1 MKKNVENKLIKELAK
16 EFEFDV
22 CKITDAKL
30 PLSAALRLKEF
41 IDSGFHGEMKWM
53 EDTFE
58 RRKSPINLWNEA
70 KSAIILGLNYGPKTN
85 PLEKNNYKN
94 IGNISVYAQGNDYHN
109 LIKGRLKVLSSKLI
123 SKLNTKNKIKIK
135 VFVDTAPIMEKPLAE
150 KAGLGWQ
157 GKHTNLVSRDFGSW
171 LFLGVILINKS
182 LEYDAPENNNCGS
195 CNKCID
201 ICPTNAF
208 DAPNKLDATK
218 CISYLTIENKDI
230 IPKKYRVAIGNKVFG
245 CDDCLAICP
254 WNKYAK
260 KTKEIKFNDNKF
272 NFDLLKLLKL
282 SDQDFRNEFSGSPI
296 KRIGRDRFIRN
307 CCIATGNSK
316 NEKLVPSLINL
327 LMNDKSSLVRGAAV
341 WAVQQIGNKQILL
354 KTKIQHLNFEK
365 ETSVIDEWYT

>member
-30 PLSAALRLKEF
+30 PLLASLRLKEF

-58 RRKSPINLWNEA
+58 RRKSPINLWEEA
-70 KSAIILGLNYGPKTN
+70 KSAIIFGLNYGPKTN

-195 CNKCID
+195 CNKCIA

-341 WAVQQIGNKQILL
+341 WAVQQIANKQILL
-354 KTKIQHLNFEK
+354 KTKIQHLNIEK

>member
-1 MKKNVENKLIKELAK
+1 MKKNVKNKLIKELAK

-41 IDSGFHGEMKWM
+41 IDSGFHGQMKWM

-58 RRKSPINLWNEA
+58 RRKSPINLWEEA
-70 KSAIILGLNYGPKTN
+70 KSAIILGLNYGPKTD
-85 PLEKNNYKN
+85 PLEKNNCKN

-123 SKLNTKNKIKIK
+123 SKLNTKTKIKIK

-182 LEYDAPENNNCGS
+182 LEYDTPENNNCGS
-195 CNKCID
+195 CNKCIA

-272 NFDLLKLLKL
+272 NFDLLKLLNL

-327 LMNDKSSLVRGAAV
+327 LMNDKSALVRGAAV
-341 WAVQQIGNKQILL
+341 WAVQQIANKQILL

-365 ETSVIDEWYT
+365 ERSVIDEWYV

>member
-1 MKKNVENKLIKELAK
+1 MKKNLENKLIKELAK

-30 PLSAALRLKEF
+30 PLSTALRLKEF

-53 EDTFE
+53 VDTFE
-58 RRKSPINLWNEA
+58 RRKSPINLWGEA

-85 PLEKNNYKN
+85 PLEKNKYKN
-94 IGNISVYAQGNDYHN
+94 IGNISVYAQGKDYHN

-171 LFLGVILINKS
+171 LFLGVILINK
-182 LEYDAPENNNCGS
+182 LLKYDAPENNNCGS
-195 CNKCID
+195 CNKCIA

-341 WAVQQIGNKQILL
+341 WAVQQIGNKKILL

>member
-1 MKKNVENKLIKELAK
+1 MKKKLENKFIKELAK

-30 PLSAALRLKEF
+30 PLLAALRLKEF

-58 RRKSPINLWNEA
+58 RRKSPINLWGEA

-195 CNKCID
+195 CNKCIA

-260 KTKEIKFNDNKF
+260 KTKEIKLNDNKF

-316 NEKLVPSLINL
+316 NEKLVPSLIDL

>member
-58 RRKSPINLWNEA
+58 RRKSPINLWGEA

-94 IGNISVYAQGNDYHN
+94 IGNISVYAQGSDYHN

-123 SKLNTKNKIKIK
+123 SKLNTKTKIKIK

-195 CNKCID
+195 CNKCIA

>member
-109 LIKGRLKVLSSKLI
+109 LIKGRLKVFSSKLI

-201 ICPTNAF
+201 ICPTKAF

-230 IPKKYRVAIGNKVFG
+230 IPKKYRVAIGNKIFG

-260 KTKEIKFNDNKF
+260 KTKEIKFNDNKY
-272 NFDLLKLLKL
+272 NFDLKKLLKL
-282 SDQDFRNEFSGSPI
+282 SDKDFRNKFSGSPI
-296 KRIGRDRFIRN
+296 KRIGRDRFTRN
-307 CCIATGNSK
+307 CCIAAGNSK
-316 NEKLVPSLINL
+316 NENLIPYLINL
-327 LMNDKSSLVRGAAV
+327 LKNDNSSLVRGAAV
-341 WAVQQIGNKQILL
+341 WAIQQIGNQEILS
-354 KTKIQHLNFEK
+354 KTKMEHLMFEK
-365 ETSVIDEWYT
+365 EMSVIDEWYI

>member
-1 MKKNVENKLIKELAK
+1 MKKNLENKLIKELAK
-16 EFEFDV
+16 EFKFDL

-30 PLSAALRLKEF
+30 PLSTALRLKEF

-58 RRKSPINLWNEA
+58 RRKSPINLWEEA
-70 KSAIILGLNYGPKTN
+70 KSAIILGLNYGPKTD

-94 IGNISVYAQGNDYHN
+94 VGNISVYAQGKDYHN
-109 LIKGRLKVLSSKLI
+109 LIKGRLKLLSSKLI
-123 SKLNTKNKIKIK
+123 SKLNKENKIKIK

-182 LEYDAPENNNCGS
+182 LGYDAPENNNCGS
-195 CNKCID
+195 CNKCIA

-218 CISYLTIENKDI
+218 CISYLTIENKGI
-230 IPKKYRVAIGNKVFG
+230 IQKKYRVAIGNKIFG

-260 KTKEIKFNDNKF
+260 KSKEIKFNDNKY
-272 NFDLLKLLKL
+272 NFDLKKLLKL
-282 SDQDFRNEFSGSPI
+282 SDQDFRNEFAGSPI

-307 CCIATGNSK
+307 CCIASGNSK
-316 NEKLVPSLINL
+316 NEKLVPCLIKL

-341 WAVQQIGNKQILL
+341 WAVQQLENSERLL
-354 KTKIQHLNFEK
+354 RTKTQHLNYEK
-365 ETSVIDEWYT
+365 DRSVIDEWYV

>member
-22 CKITDAKL
+22 CRVTDAKL

-58 RRKSPINLWNEA
+58 RRKSPINLWEEA

-85 PLEKNNYKN
+85 PLEKNKYKN
-94 IGNISVYAQGNDYHN
+94 IGNISVYAQGKDYHN

-195 CNKCID
+195 CNKCIT
-201 ICPTNAF
+201 ICPSNAF

-341 WAVQQIGNKQILL
+341 WAVQQIGNKEILL
-354 KTKIQHLNFEK
+354 KTKMQHLNFEK

>member
-1 MKKNVENKLIKELAK
+1 MKKYVENKLIKELAK

-22 CKITDAKL
+22 CKITDPKL

-58 RRKSPINLWNEA
+58 RRKSPINLWQEA

-94 IGNISVYAQGNDYHN
+94 IGNISVYAQGKDYHN

-171 LFLGVILINKS
+171 LFLGVILINK
-182 LEYDAPENNNCGS
+182 LLKYDAPENNNCGS
-195 CNKCID
+195 CNKCIA

-341 WAVQQIGNKQILL
+341 CAVQQIGNKEILL

-365 ETSVIDEWYT
+365 ETSVIDEWYS

>member
-1 MKKNVENKLIKELAK
+1 MKKNLENKLIKELAK

-22 CKITDAKL
+22 CKITDPKL

-58 RRKSPINLWNEA
+58 RRKSPINLWGEA

-85 PLEKNNYKN
+85 PLEKNKYKN
-94 IGNISVYAQGNDYHN
+94 IGNISVYAQGKDYHN

-171 LFLGVILINKS
+171 LFLGVILINK
-182 LEYDAPENNNCGS
+182 LLKYDAPENNNCGS
-195 CNKCID
+195 CNKCIA

-341 WAVQQIGNKQILL
+341 WAVQQIGNKKILL

>member
-1 MKKNVENKLIKELAK
+1 MKKNKDSKLIRELAK

-22 CKITDAKL
+22 CKITDSKL
-30 PLSAALRLKEF
+30 PLLAALRLKEF

-58 RRKSPINLWNEA
+58 RRKSPVNLWGEA

-85 PLEKNNYKN
+85 PLEKNDNKN
-94 IGNISVYAQGNDYHN
+94 IGNISVYAQGKDYHD
-109 LIKGRLKVLSSKLI
+109 LIKGRLKLLSSKLI
-123 SKLNTKNKIKIK
+123 SKLKNENETKIK

-182 LEYDAPENNNCGS
+182 LEYDNSENNYCGS
-195 CNKCID
+195 CDKCIT

-218 CISYLTIENKDI
+218 CISYLTIENKNI
-230 IPKKYRVAIGNKVFG
+230 IPKKYRIAIGNKIFG

-260 KTKEIKFNDNKF
+260 KTKEIKLNENKY
-272 NFDLLKLLKL
+272 NFDLIKLLQL
-282 SDQDFRNEFSGSPI
+282 SDQSFRNQFSGSPI
-296 KRIGRDRFIRN
+296 KRIGRDRFLRN
-307 CCIATGNSK
+307 CCIAAGNSE
-316 NEKLVPSLINL
+316 NRKLVPYLINL
-327 LMNDKSSLVRGAAV
+327 LFNDASSLVRGAAV
-341 WAVQQIGNKQILL
+341 WAIQQIGNHQTLL
-354 KTKIQHLNFEK
+354 ETKKNHLNFEK
-365 ETSVIDEWYT
+365 ERSVIDEWYT